1 MPELDLEQ
9 FFAEMGRRDKA
20 DKLERYRRLNA
31 LAKPGQILL
40 AGSSLM
46 EQFPIYELLQDAGVS
61 LPVYNRGVGGFV
73 IQEFRDALDVCV
85 LQLRPSHLFLN
96 IGTND
101 MNGPGY
107 TLEGLLAQYEA
118 VLGEI
123 LEALPQVKITLL
135 AYYPLCEARMR
146 EDPHMAEVL
155 RYRNNRTIAQA
166 NQGVEGLARRLGL
179 SFADCNRFLVDETGG
194 LRREYT
200 IEGMHIYGDGYA
212 QVLKAL
218 LPLLQGAAAEIRG
231 SAK

>member
-1 MPELDLEQ
+1 MPELDLERL
-9 FFAEMGRRDKA
+9 FAEMGQREKA

-46 EQFPIYELLQDAGVS
+46 EQFPIHALLQAAGVS

-73 IQEFRDALDVCV
+73 TQEFQAALDVCV
-85 LQLRPSHLFLN
+85 LQLRPRHIFLN

-101 MNGPGY
+101 MNGPDY
-107 TLEGLLAQYEA
+107 TLEGLLARYEA
-118 VLGEI
+118 IVREI
-123 LEALPQVKITLL
+123 LEKLPGVKITLL
-135 AYYPLCEARMR
+135 AYYPLCESRMG

-166 NQGVEGLARRLGL
+166 NQGVEALARRLGL
-179 SFADCNRFLVDETGG
+179 SFANCNQYLVDSAGG
-194 LRREYT
+194 LKEEYT

-212 QVLKAL
+212 MVLKAL
-218 LPLLQGAAAEIRG
+218 LPLLQAAA
-231 SAK
+231 AQL

>member
-1 MPELDLEQ
+1 MPELDLERL
-9 FFAEMGRRDKA
+9 FAEMGQWEKA

-46 EQFPIYELLQDAGVS
+46 EQFPIHELLQDAGVS

-73 IQEFRDALDVCV
+73 TQEFQAALDVCV
-85 LQLRPSHLFLN
+85 LQLRPRHIFLN

-101 MNGPGY
+101 MNGPDY
-107 TLEGLLAQYEA
+107 TLEGLLARYEA
-118 VLGEI
+118 IVREI
-123 LEALPQVKITLL
+123 LEKLPGVKITLL
-135 AYYPLCEARMR
+135 AYYPLCESRMG

-166 NQGVEGLARRLGL
+166 NQGVEALARRLGL
-179 SFADCNRFLVDETGG
+179 SFANCNQYLVDSTGG
-194 LRREYT
+194 LKEEYT

-212 QVLKAL
+212 MVLKAL
-218 LPLLQGAAAEIRG
+218 LPLLQAAA
-231 SAK
+231 AQM

>member
-1 MPELDLEQ
+1 MPCRSSIWNDFLRKW
-9 FFAEMGRRDKA
+9 ASGRRA

-46 EQFPIYELLQDAGVS
+46 EQFPIHELLQDAGVS

-73 IQEFRDALDVCV
+73 TQEFQAALDVCV
-85 LQLRPSHLFLN
+85 LQLRPSHIFLN

-101 MNGPGY
+101 MNGPDY
-107 TLEGLLAQYEA
+107 TLEGLLARYEA
-118 VLGEI
+118 IVREI
-123 LEALPQVKITLL
+123 LEKLPGVKITLL
-135 AYYPLCEARMR
+135 AYYPLCESRMR

-166 NQGVEGLARRLGL
+166 NQGVEALARRLGL
-179 SFADCNRFLVDETGG
+179 SFANCNQYLVDSTGG
-194 LRREYT
+194 LKEEYT

-212 QVLKAL
+212 MVLKAL
-218 LPLLQGAAAEIRG
+218 LPLLQAAA
-231 SAK
+231 AQL

>member
-1 MPELDLEQ
+1 MPELDLERL
-9 FFAEMGRRDKA
+9 FAEMGQREKA

-46 EQFPIYELLQDAGVS
+46 EQFPIHELLQDAGVS

-73 IQEFRDALDVCV
+73 TQEFQAALDVCV
-85 LQLRPSHLFLN
+85 LQLRPSHIFLN

-101 MNGPGY
+101 MNGPDY
-107 TLEGLLAQYEA
+107 TLEGLLTRYEA
-118 VLGEI
+118 ILREI
-123 LEALPQVKITLL
+123 LEKLPGVKITLL
-135 AYYPLCEARMR
+135 AYYPLCESRMR

-166 NQGVEGLARRLGL
+166 NQGVETLARRLGL
-179 SFADCNRFLVDETGG
+179 SFADCNQYLADSTGG
-194 LRREYT
+194 LKEEYT

-212 QVLKAL
+212 MVLKAL
-218 LPLLQGAAAEIRG
+218 LPLLQAAA
-231 SAK
+231 AQM